1 MGNCNG
7 GLMLKCN
14 QCGTENE
21 NNAVFCQN
29 CGAEIKTK
37 KSKKGINI
45 FTKIGLG
52 VLGVIVLAVVVL
64 SLISTPGVTEF
75 DRKLIESVNDGT
87 SASSLIPYI
96 KENSE
101 ISKLGTKR
109 VYDADVSVAQSTGND
124 IKKTEAQTDYDNEM
138 SYIQKVE
145 NVRISFVNREISE
158 ETFKKEL
165 MRLYKEENN

>member
-52 VLGVIVLAVVVL
+52 VLGFIVLAVVVL

-75 DRKLIESVNDGT
+75 DRTLIKSVNDGA
-87 SASSLIPYI
+87 SADSLIPYI

-101 ISKLGTKR
+101 IGRLGAKR
-109 VYDADVSVAQSTGND
+109 GYDAMVSAAQSTGND
-124 IKKTEAQTDYDNEM
+124 TNKAEAQTDYDKEM

-145 NVRISFVNREISE
+145 NVRISFVNRGISE
-158 ETFKKEL
+158 DAFIKEL
-165 MRLYKEENN
+165 MRLYKEEN